1 MSIVRIHISV
11 RQMCVMCVELWRV
24 EESSF
29 PSTPHSLPS
38 QAVLAAVMYYKPV
51 TYITCSFCTLVNFL
65 PKCCSLWH
73 SIIKLVP
80 LEGNLSGHPKSLVYD
95 YLASSWHS
103 EPAFQE
109 GKPSPTKPSSSSLK
123 IRASSR
129 WSSERIQQPSDWS
142 HTGQSTIVLN
152 RLKTVVFVKQKVFL

>member
-51 TYITCSFCTLVNFL
+51 IYITCSFVLLLTFCQSVAHF
-65 PKCCSLWH
+65 WH
-73 SIIKLVP
+73 SIT
-80 LEGNLSGHPKSLVYD
+80 KS
-95 YLASSWHS
+95 
-103 EPAFQE
+103 Q
-109 GKPSPTKPSSSSLK
+109 TKYNSY
-123 IRASSR
+123 
-129 WSSERIQQPSDWS
+129 
-142 HTGQSTIVLN
+142 TGQEILVWSTKVLKSTI
-152 RLKTVVFVKQKVFL
+152 T

>member
-24 EESSF
+24 EESSL

-38 QAVLAAVMYYKPV
+38 QAVLAAVVYYKPV
-51 TYITCSFCTLVNFL
+51 IYITCSFVLLLTFCQSVAHFGIPLSNSERNTT
-65 PKCCSLWH
+65 P
-73 SIIKLVP
+73 IP

-103 EPAFQE
+103 EPAFKE
-109 GKPSPTKPSSSSLK
+109 GKPSKPASSSEDSCVVKVVLWADSATFWLK
-123 IRASSR
+123 STKESKIQIERVSS
-129 WSSERIQQPSDWS
+129 
-142 HTGQSTIVLN
+142 
-152 RLKTVVFVKQKVFL
+152 